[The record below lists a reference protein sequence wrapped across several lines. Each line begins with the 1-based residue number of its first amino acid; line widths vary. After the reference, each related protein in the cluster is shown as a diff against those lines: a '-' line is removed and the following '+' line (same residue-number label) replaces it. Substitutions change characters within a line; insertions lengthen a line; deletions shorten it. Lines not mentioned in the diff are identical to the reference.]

1 MKLFFTVL
9 YGLWLMACPTAHAE
23 VKGTVLWYAERE
35 AGIEPYRVRYI
46 VTPDF
51 MRSDEGDAEGDFVL
65 FDRAL
70 RQIYSVVPQNRT
82 VLNIDGEGEVP
93 KVPSTLSIE
102 VRRSVDQKAPRVAG
116 KSPVTLELV
125 ADGDLCYTAAIV
137 PGHLEEARGALQ
149 EFALAL
155 AIRQSR
161 TLAATPKE
169 YQTPCF
175 LARYLYASDFY
186 LSQGIPLVDWSEDGQ
201 RRELFDY
208 QDGVELDEGLFEL
221 PDDFAIIKPPGQ

>member
-1 MKLFFTVL
+1 MKFYFTVL
-9 YGLWLMACPTAHAE
+9 YGLWLMIGSSAHAE

-46 VTPDF
+46 VTPGF
-51 MRSDEGDAEGDFVL
+51 MRSDEGDDKGGFVL

-82 VLNIDGEGEVP
+82 ILNIDGEGEVP
-93 KVPSTLSIE
+93 QVPSTLSIE
-102 VRRSVDQKAPRVAG
+102 VRRSVDEKAPKVAD
-116 KSPVTLELV
+116 KSPVTLELL
-125 ADGDLCYTAAIV
+125 ADGELCYTAAIV
-137 PGHLEEARGALQ
+137 PDHLQEAREALQ

-155 AIRQSR
+155 AIQQSR

-175 LARYLYASDFY
+175 LARYLYATDFY
-186 LSQGIPLVDWSEDGQ
+186 LSQGISLLDWSEDGQ

-208 QDGVELDEGLFEL
+208 QDGVELDAVLFEL